1 MSEENVEIV
10 RQANEA
16 FQRAAE
22 GDDDP
27 GAVFDTGLL
36 ADDWEWVL
44 ANPFEGKS
52 VWRGRQEFVEFLRA
66 WTGEFEDYSIRFE
79 QLIDAGDD
87 RVVII
92 YRQRGTGK
100 ESGIPVEMHGG
111 AISELRDGR
120 VIRTTNYPDHVEA
133 LEAVGLSE

>member
-1 MSEENVEIV
+1 MSEENVEVV
-10 RQANEA
+10 RQVNEA
-16 FQRAAE
+16 FRRALE
-22 GDDDP
+22 GDDP
-27 GAVFDTGLL
+27 GAAFDTGLL

-52 VWRGRQEFVEFLRA
+52 VWRGRREFVEFLRA

-100 ESGIPVEMHGG
+100 GSGIPVEMHGG
-111 AISELRDGR
+111 MISELRDGR
-120 VIRTTNYPDHVEA
+120 VIRTTNYPDPADA
-133 LEAVGLSE
+133 LEAAGLAE

>member
-10 RQANEA
+10 RQVNEA
-16 FQRAAE
+16 FQRALE
-22 GDDDP
+22 GDDP
-27 GAVFDTGLL
+27 GAAFDTGLL

-44 ANPFEGKS
+44 ANAFEGKS
-52 VWRGRQEFVEFLRA
+52 VWTGRQEYVEFLRA
-66 WTGEFEDYSIRFE
+66 WTSEFEHYSIRFE

-100 ESGIPVEMHGG
+100 GSGIPVEMHGG
-111 AISELRDGR
+111 MISELQDGR
-120 VIRTTNYPDHVEA
+120 VIRTTNYPDPADA
-133 LEAVGLSE
+133 LEAVGLRE

>member
-10 RQANEA
+10 RQVSEA
-16 FQRAAE
+16 FQRAVE
-22 GDDDP
+22 GGDP
-27 GAVFDTGLL
+27 GAAFDTGLV

-44 ANPFEGKS
+44 QTGFEGKS
-52 VWRGRQEFVEFLRA
+52 VWRGRQEFAKFLRA
-66 WTGEFEDYSIRFE
+66 WRGEFEDLSIRFE

-87 RVVII
+87 RVVMI

-100 ESGIPVEMHGG
+100 GSGIPVEWHGG

-120 VIRTTNYPDHVEA
+120 VIRTTNYPAPVEA
-133 LEAVGLSE
+133 LEAAGLSE

>member
-10 RQANEA
+10 RQVNEA
-16 FQRAAE
+16 FKRALE
-22 GDDDP
+22 GDDP
-27 GAVFDTGLL
+27 GAAFDTGLL
-36 ADDWEWVL
+36 ANDWEWVL
-44 ANPFEGKS
+44 ANPFEGKL

-100 ESGIPVEMHGG
+100 GSGLPVEMHGG
-111 AISELRDGR
+111 MISELRDGR
-120 VIRTTNYPDHVEA
+120 VMRTTNYPDPVHA
-133 LEAVGLSE
+133 LEAAGLSE

>member
-1 MSEENVEIV
+1 MSQEHVEIV
-10 RQANEA
+10 RRSLEA
-16 FQRAAE
+16 FQRALE
-22 GDDDP
+22 GDDP
-27 GAVFDTGLL
+27 GAAFDTGLL

-44 ANPFEGKS
+44 SNPFEGKS

-66 WTGEFEDYSIRFE
+66 WTGEFEDFSIRFE

-100 ESGIPVEMHGG
+100 GSGVPVEWHGG
-111 AISELRDGR
+111 LISELRDGR
-120 VIRTTNYPDHVEA
+120 VTRTRSYLDPAEA
-133 LEAVGLSE
+133 LEAAGLSE